1 MARDVKINIGTTAD
15 TSGIDKAKASLVG
28 LKADVPSSLGALD
41 ISGLTAALGKAA
53 PVIAGIAAAWSTAA
67 KSVSEYSAAEQ
78 EMAKLDAAL
87 ANSASLTGEYRAQLQ
102 GLASDLQNSTGIAD
116 EKWTAALTTLTKFG
130 ADSTNIDQYS
140 EAVKNLAGFLGGDI
154 EQAAFLFGK
163 AMQGSTEMLGRY
175 GIEVDKSATQTAQL
189 DSIMAQLAQRG
200 GGQLE
205 AQAGTLSGQWNQLT
219 NATSDIFESFGGLIA
234 QTQLLQATM
243 DGVTGI
249 LRAVNDAMGISIPQ
263 TEGLSNKFVQQAASA
278 DQLKLAVDAYRETL
292 TTTTEASTS
301 AQAAA
306 NAEIE
311 VLDRQTTAA
320 LDLAKAQKE
329 LALAKVEADSSLN
342 AEQKATARA
351 DIEKNFASTEI
362 AAQVNLAKDKVAARE
377 NAIKQLEDAAAAR
390 RTELDAQR
398 QRTED
403 ARAKQASSQAS
414 GDKLAKLTGD
424 EQKIQAELAK
434 VRQQFAANSEM
445 FDNFS
450 GTKTGQDQAAQI
462 RNYETALA
470 RINDQKSGI
479 TDADKNARAAADIE
493 AAKLQDLEAQT
504 AAEDKKSAALAARL
518 ARENEADKARAETA
532 SNVAEIEAQTADVK
546 SSQAIAAAKSQ
557 DEEIARKKR
566 LLDLE
571 LAMNEAKATG
581 NTTELARLQ
590 ALKAAETATANGLTP
605 DQARRAA
612 NAAALQTPGI
622 TPASAPYAP
631 PGTQAGDLFSGTTRR
646 KGVSSSDAFNESALN
661 LPPGGS
667 LLDQYKAN
675 QSRPVGSI
683 NGQSILP
690 ADPTSSAKGGNAEGL
705 NAAADKYE
713 NSGAD
718 VAGLGDQIAASLDK
732 VISAT
737 EKKAADLAQLKT
749 GLQAAH
755 AKIDALSAK
764 V

>member
-67 KSVSEYSAAEQ
+67 KAVSEYSAAEQ

-205 AQAGTLSGQWNQLT
+205 AQAGTLTGQWNQLT

-263 TEGLSNKFVQQAASA
+263 TEGLSNKFIQQAASA
-278 DQLKLAVDAYRETL
+278 DQLKLAVDAYRDTL

-351 DIEKNFASTEI
+351 GIEKNFASTEI

-377 NAIKQLEDAAAAR
+377 NAIRQIEDAATAR
-390 RTELDAQR
+390 RAEIEAQR
-398 QRTED
+398 QRTEA
-403 ARAKQASSQAS
+403 ARAKQAASQAS
-414 GDKLAKLTGD
+414 GDKLARLTDD
-424 EQKIQAELAK
+424 ETKIQAELQK
-434 VRQQFAANSEM
+434 VRNTRSQVTPGL
-445 FDNFS
+445 S
-450 GTKTGQDQAAQI
+450 GDGGQLGRDLDTQI

-518 ARENEADKARAETA
+518 ARENEADKSRAETA

-571 LAMNEAKATG
+571 LAINEAKATG

-605 DQARRAA
+605 DQARRSA

-622 TPASAPYAP
+622 TPASAPYVP
-631 PGTQAGDLFSGTTRR
+631 PGTQGGDLFSGTTRR

-661 LPPGGS
+661 LAPGES

-675 QSRPVGSI
+675 QSRPVGSV

-690 ADPTSSAKGGNAEGL
+690 ADPASSAKGGNAEGL

-737 EKKAADLAQLKT
+737 EKKAADLTQLKT

-755 AKIDALSAK
+755 AKIDALAAK